1 MTLLLQLLWLA
12 VPVIVSGLV
21 HLTVMKLD
29 LFPGLRALPMDGGA
43 TFRGRRLFGDN
54 KTWRGAIVT
63 IATVTASAWA
73 LASLND
79 CCFHLPT
86 LAPFAELHPVA
97 WGCLLGTGYIA
108 GELPNSF
115 AKRQLG
121 IGPGAS
127 GQGLAGRAF
136 WVVDQLDSLG
146 GMLLFVW
153 PVWHPSAGLVLLLV
167 AVMLVAH
174 PVAAWIMVLFGLKK
188 RVG

>member
-21 HLTVMKLD
+21 HLAVMKLD
-29 LFPGLRALPMDGGA
+29 LFPGLRAMPMDGRA
-43 TFRGRRLFGDN
+43 TFRGRRVFGDN
-54 KTWRGAIVT
+54 KTWRGAMVT
-63 IATVTASAWA
+63 ILTVTASAWA
-73 LASLND
+73 LARLND

-86 LAPFAELHPVA
+86 LVPFAELHPVV
-97 WGCLLGTGYIA
+97 WGLLLGTGYIV

-127 GQGLAGRAF
+127 GRGLAGRLF
-136 WVVDQLDSLG
+136 WVVDQLDSLA
-146 GMLLFVW
+146 GMLIFVS
-153 PVWHPSAGLVLLLV
+153 PIWHPSAGLALLLV